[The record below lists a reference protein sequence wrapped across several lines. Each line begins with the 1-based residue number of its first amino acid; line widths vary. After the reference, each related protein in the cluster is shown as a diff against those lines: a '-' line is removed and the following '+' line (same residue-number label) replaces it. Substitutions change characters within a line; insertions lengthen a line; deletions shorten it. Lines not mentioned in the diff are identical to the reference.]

1 MASLLAQATPARL
14 ERSCDGPHQE
24 AAGDWIRSAPARPGF
39 ERCEAFFAGHAFD
52 PHRHDSYAIAITLG
66 GLQAFGYRGAEQ
78 RSLPGQ
84 AVVLHPDEKHDGHAG
99 SEVGFRYRILY
110 IAPRLIRDALGDE
123 HPLPFVPEAVS
134 NDSRL
139 IAALRLAL
147 DDFEELLEELQV
159 NQIVLELAEALVAL
173 DSSLPAR
180 RPLPADHLAVER
192 ARALLEEKLE
202 EPLRSE
208 ALEAAT
214 GLDRYSLARQF
225 RAALGTSPY
234 RYRVMRRVDR
244 ARRLIEAGQTLSDAA
259 LASGFA
265 DQSHMTR
272 HFRKAYGLP
281 PGRWAAMTRADTL
294 VVD

>member
-1 MASLLAQATPARL
+1 MASLLAQSAPARL
-14 ERSCDGPHQE
+14 ERSCGILQQE
-24 AAGDWIRSAPARPGF
+24 KPGDWIRPAPARPGF

-78 RSLPGQ
+78 HSLPGQ

-99 SEVGFRYRILY
+99 GEAGFRYRILY
-110 IAPRLIRDALGDE
+110 IAPRLIRDALGKTQ
-123 HPLPFVPEAVS
+123 PLPFVPEAVC
-134 NDSRL
+134 DDPRL

-147 DDFEELLEELQV
+147 DDFAEPLEDLQV

-173 DSSLPAR
+173 DPSLPAR
-180 RPLPADHLAVER
+180 PLPSADLPAIER
-192 ARALLEEKLE
+192 ARALLEENLDVI
-202 EPLRSE
+202 LRSE
-208 ALEAAT
+208 DLEAAS

-225 RAALGTSPY
+225 RAVLGTSPY

-244 ARRLIEAGQTLSDAA
+244 ARQMIEAGQTLSDAA

-272 HFRKAYGLP
+272 HFKKAYGLP
-281 PGRWAAMTRADTL
+281 PGRWAAMSGSSE
-294 VVD
+294 VVA